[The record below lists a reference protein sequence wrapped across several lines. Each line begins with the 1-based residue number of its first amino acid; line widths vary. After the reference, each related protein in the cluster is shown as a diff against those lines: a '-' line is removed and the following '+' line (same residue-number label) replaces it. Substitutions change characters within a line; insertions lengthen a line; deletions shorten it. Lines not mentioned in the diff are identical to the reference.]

1 MNEKL
6 KKILT
11 IISIYLGSG
20 FLAYILAPLGGMFH
34 RLFWEYEGCGWW
46 GPCDQGAYFEGF
58 IYLFIYLLAVF
69 SFSALNKKTA
79 WKVYIAGTFL
89 FWLAYIYLLV
99 SKDFRLE
106 RKDNIGVLVI
116 MLCAF
121 ALGYLSAFGIKKV
134 RKKMKE

>member
-1 MNEKL
+1 MSEKL

-11 IISIYLGSG
+11 IISIYLGAG
-20 FLAYILAPLGGMFH
+20 FLSYILAPLGGMLH

-69 SFSALNKKTA
+69 SFSALSKKTA

-89 FWLAYIYLLV
+89 FWLARIYMLI
-99 SKDFRLE
+99 SQDFRFE
-106 RKDNIGVLVI
+106 RKDIIGALII

-121 ALGYLSAFGIKKV
+121 GLGYLLAFGIKEV
-134 RKKMKE
+134 IKKIKG